1 MTLNLYY
8 QEIQLALKEMNQ
20 DSSKKYLPQEKQV

>member
-8 QEIQLALKEMNQ
+8 QEIKLYPKEMNQ
-20 DSSKKYLPQEKQV
+20 DLLKKYLLQEKQV